1 MIDSLIDRRG
11 RLVNCGVLNLPEQP
25 NQSRHNLEFAS
36 KLMGYFFAVSD
47 ILKTHTFGV
56 VKRGGLPRRKFS
68 PEHVVDLVAA
78 ASREGEHPNTSEI
91 RQVR

>member
-1 MIDSLIDRRG
+1 M
-11 RLVNCGVLNLPEQP
+11 
-25 NQSRHNLEFAS
+25 A
-36 KLMGYFFAVSD
+36 YFFAVSA
-47 ILKTHTFGV
+47 ILETSTFGV
-56 VKRGGLPRRKFS
+56 IKRGGLQRRKFS